1 MEIDKEE
8 LENTRDF
15 EECEE
20 RKMNLKVR
28 RRSFEKLYR
37 VGRVLGKGGFGT
49 VYAGLRTRD
58 GLHVAIKHV
67 AKSKVVDW
75 ELVSL
80 ASLLSIFL
88 KCLIYESVIFMI
100 MSHCIFS
107 IPLLI

>member
-49 VYAGLRTRD
+49 VYAGLRTID

-67 AKSKVVDW
+67 AKSKVVEW

-88 KCLIYESVIFMI
+88 KCLIYESVI
-100 MSHCIFS
+100 MSYCIFS

>member
-1 MEIDKEE
+1 MEIYTEE

-49 VYAGLRTRD
+49 VYAGLRTID

-67 AKSKVVDW
+67 AKSKVVEW

-80 ASLLSIFL
+80 SSLLTSSL
-88 KCLIYESVIFMI
+88 KCLIL
-100 MSHCIFS
+100 CISNCYDYFLQYLFYPS
-107 IPLLI
+107 S